1 MSVIVPRSCPLA
13 RHHVDVGWPVVILDV
28 RLTPAH
34 VNVARVVGLTAL
46 RCNADGR
53 LEFAEW
59 NWATLPGARPRFE
72 DDAWEVGSFINAP
85 VKVGFRNFLGQLWAL
100 HRAFEES
107 GKALVAHYGGVFD
120 LACDDRLLS
129 ARFGGPRVP
138 TPGVLGVAL
147 MLELI
152 EREYDCGRTFR
163 YELLEI
169 TPPIFSGRCVPPSR
183 TVASV
188 SA

>member
-1 MSVIVPRSCPLA
+1 MACCHPERSADTGA
-13 RHHVDVGWPVVILDV
+13 RQ
-28 RLTPAH
+28 RR
-34 VNVARVVGLTAL
+34 ARRRADGTE

-72 DDAWEVGSFINAP
+72 DDAWEVGGFINAP

-129 ARFGGPRVP
+129 ERFGGPRVP